1 MILTD
6 RIAHGVAAGDVTV
19 AYRRWTDTRGIK
31 AGSTLRTVAGI
42 VRIDRVDR
50 ADLEHLDVSAAGYGS
65 RDELVSTLRGDEAVP
80 LWQITLRWIGPDP
93 REALAANT
101 LLTSADI
108 DEISTVLNK
117 LDARVCWAEPT
128 LYRLAEQPGM
138 TAAQLAEE
146 LPIDKD
152 ALKRRIRTLKE
163 HGITRSLPSGYQL
176 SPRGHAYLAAT
187 DPAQRERVST

>member
-50 ADLEHLDVSAAGYGS
+50 VDLENLDVSAAGYNS
-65 RDELVSTLRGDEAVP
+65 RDELVSTLRGDGAVP
-80 LWQITLRWIGPDP
+80 LWRITLRWIGPDP
-93 REALAANT
+93 RDALAANAI
-101 LLTSADI
+101 LTAAEI
-108 DEISTVLNK
+108 DEISTVLKK

-128 LYRLAEQPGM
+128 LYRLADQPGM
-138 TAAQLAEE
+138 TAAQLAEG

-163 HGITRSLPSGYQL
+163 HGLTRSLQSGYRL
-176 SPRGHAYLAAT
+176 SLRGYAYLASA
-187 DPAQRERVST
+187 DPKGQ